1 MAPSAGALC
10 LAFPGYADRWIGLHR
25 AAVFTA
31 IGGGVAIGESFTN
44 FLPRLATVLLTNP
57 VYTGVTR
64 LTRWLLD
71 AKTIYAHLVGF
82 ALVRNTGAAFFVLAF
97 GAWIFGL
104 ALAIFLFK
112 AGIACAGG
120 AADGGI
126 WRAVVRLR
134 HKVLTTKENGCF
146 RVLTEII
153 VIRYLVSLHEPA
165 VTTAPRLCTVS
176 ASAVPN
182 AFACVNHG

>member
-25 AAVFTA
+25 AAIFTA
-31 IGGGVAIGESFTN
+31 VGGGVAIGESFTN

-57 VYTGVTR
+57 VYTGVAR

-82 ALVRNTGAAFFVLAF
+82 ALVRNTGAAFLVLAF

-126 WRAVVRLR
+126 GRAVVRLW
-134 HKVLTTKENGCF
+134 HKVFLTNERGGGG
-146 RVLTEII
+146 VLAVV
-153 VIRYLVSLHEPA
+153 VIGRDLVSLFQTA
-165 VTTAPRLCTVS
+165 GATAPGLFTARTS
-176 ASAVPN
+176 AIPN
-182 AFACVNHG
+182 ALACVDHG